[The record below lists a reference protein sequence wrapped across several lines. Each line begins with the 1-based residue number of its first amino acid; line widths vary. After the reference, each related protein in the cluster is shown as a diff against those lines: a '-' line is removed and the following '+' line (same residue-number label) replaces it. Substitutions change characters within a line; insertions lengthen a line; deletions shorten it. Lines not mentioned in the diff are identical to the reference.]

1 MTDQVGKTL
10 QCLGAR
16 EVNTGEKYLSLT
28 RDNKLH
34 CVVLGVVDCLQR
46 CSDLAVDLPT
56 LTHLEQE
63 SLEHEVSKELLQKSP
78 YPLLS
83 LEEQM
88 LFSTTMM
95 EGVSSKFGLKPDRR
109 ESLLKWMS
117 RVVRLLQH
125 NGIQWSEHYLLRV
138 ATDPYS
144 VVPEHASVLKGFD
157 IYTRLLTCKVMKIR
171 VGIKGASAAAAAALA
186 DTDLSIAQL
195 KQQMQEL
202 EEKKKAI
209 LQEDKH
215 EKRSGKQ

>member
-1 MTDQVGKTL
+1 
-10 QCLGAR
+10 
-16 EVNTGEKYLSLT
+16 
-28 RDNKLH
+28 
-34 CVVLGVVDCLQR
+34 
-46 CSDLAVDLPT
+46 
-56 LTHLEQE
+56 
-63 SLEHEVSKELLQKSP
+63 
-78 YPLLS
+78 
-83 LEEQM
+83 M

-125 NGIQWSEHYLLRV
+125 NGIQWSEHFLLKV

-144 VVPEHASVLKGFD
+144 VVPEHAAVLKGFN
-157 IYTRLLTCKVMKIR
+157 IYTRLLTCKVMEIR
-171 VGIKGASAAAAAALA
+171 VGIKGASVAQAAAMA

-195 KQQMQEL
+195 KQQVKEL
-202 EEKKKAI
+202 EAKKKAI